1 MKRFPGSSQLLVALS
16 SVWSLQAGSCCYWAK
31 GRCGAGP
38 VQGGATWQR
47 WWRLWLSS
55 RSSPACPRHSRR
67 AWCCGPWA
75 EKSPSMATMRAHR
88 CLGLTGAFASA
99 PPPPLPP
106 NHRHRIATLN
116 FEGAGCCLVPT
127 SGHTWPSIWRPCL
140 STAESTSAEQGQPLL
155 RRGSRELLLPR
166 LRDRRIGAG
175 QGSSSRGT
183 LPRLCQT
190 PRRTRSALWCTA
202 TLVALFVQSANSS
215 PGAFQ
220 SDQHTIPHKHSA
232 YDKRDDTTTHLHA
245 TSRQNCCR
253 AD

>member
-1 MKRFPGSSQLLVALS
+1 MEPPSRLLLLLGQGAVR
-16 SVWSLQAGSCCYWAK
+16 G
-31 GRCGAGP
+31 GAGP
-38 VQGGATWQR
+38 GRGDVAALVEALAQQPEFPRMPAAFSAGMVLRAVGGEVAQYGHNACAPLSR
-47 WWRLWLSS
+47 AYWRLCLSTPP
-55 RSSPACPRHSRR
+55 SP
-67 AWCCGPWA
+67 
-75 EKSPSMATMRAHR
+75 
-88 CLGLTGAFASA
+88 
-99 PPPPLPP
+99 PP

-140 STAESTSAEQGQPLL
+140 STAERTSAEQGQPLL